1 MNEKQIAA
9 IRDSILQTFQDPTA
23 DPITSVFVLGAMIIL
38 VLMAVLGLLLLIT
51 PKKRKIVKVR
61 RYVRRP
67 VEEAAEGEATTT
79 GAGEAASASA
89 ASGLASAVDAE
100 AEQPGVAT
108 GAATDENDG
117 AGADSAEGDKP
128 AAKKRFALPKVNLPK
143 VTLPKWL
150 TVGLSWL
157 FSVPVLLVLAF
168 ATTYVITGTD
178 EYCARTCHASQDVV
192 RQAAELDHASCVSC
206 HETPGIPG
214 LFANSASRTRMAVAA
229 VMDREPGGPV
239 SVASANCS
247 SCHGEDISA
256 TTRSERGLIMS
267 HAEPDAAG
275 VACTSCHEASGHT
288 KRRDYSMST
297 CLTCHDAKQASAEC
311 VTCHSGDPYAMPSAN
326 ASEES
331 TQTMGSGDV
340 LYPAVFISDTSCGGC
355 HNEKKQCDTC
365 HGIRMPHTP
374 AFRTTGAH
382 ARAAAFDRKKLCF
395 EKCHVEQECAS
406 ACHIGN
412 FNAHGDNWKVEHAKA
427 DRDSGCVCHAQRTG
441 RTEPMCTLC
450 HDF

>member
-9 IRDSILQTFQDPTA
+9 VRDSILQAFQDPTA
-23 DPITSVFVLGAMIIL
+23 DPIASVFVLGAMIIL

-51 PKKRKIVKVR
+51 PKKRKVVKVR

-67 VEEAAEGEATTT
+67 VEGEADDQVSGDESAGVVAAAAEQLDEDSLAVEVADAPADAEPTEPDSAV
-79 GAGEAASASA
+79 GAEAASAK
-89 ASGLASAVDAE
+89 
-100 AEQPGVAT
+100 PGR
-108 GAATDENDG
+108 
-117 AGADSAEGDKP
+117 
-128 AAKKRFALPKVNLPK
+128 KRFALPKV
-143 VTLPKWL
+143 TLPRWL

-157 FSVPVLLVLAF
+157 FSVPVLLLLAF

-239 SVASANCS
+239 TVASANCS
-247 SCHGEDISA
+247 SCHAEGIA
-256 TTRSERGLIMS
+256 KTTRSERGLIMS
-267 HAEPDAAG
+267 HKEPDAAG
-275 VACTSCHEASGHT
+275 VACTSCHDASGHT
-288 KRRDYSMST
+288 KRRDYSMSS

-311 VTCHSGDPYAMPSAN
+311 ATCHSGDPYAMPAAD

-331 TQTMGSGDV
+331 TQTMGSGEV

-355 HNEKKQCDTC
+355 HNEKKECDTC

-382 ARAAAFDRKKLCF
+382 ARSAAFDRKQLCF
-395 EKCHVEQECAS
+395 EKCHIEDECAS

-427 DRDSGCVCHAQRTG
+427 DRNSACVCHAQRTG

>member
-1 MNEKQIAA
+1 MNERQIAA
-9 IRDSILQTFQDPTA
+9 VRDSILQAFQDPTA
-23 DPITSVFVLGAMIIL
+23 DPIASVFVLGAVIIL

-51 PKKRKIVKVR
+51 PKKRKVVKVR

-67 VEEAAEGEATTT
+67 VDDA
-79 GAGEAASASA
+79 AGEQVTGDVPADVTAAATEQMDEDALAIEVADGSA
-89 ASGLASAVDAE
+89 DAE
-100 AEQPGVAT
+100 LTEPDTAV
-108 GAATDENDG
+108 
-117 AGADSAEGDKP
+117 GADAAAAKP
-128 AAKKRFALPKVNLPK
+128 ARKRFALPKVTP
-143 VTLPKWL
+143 PKWL

-157 FSVPVLLVLAF
+157 FSVPVLLLLAF

-239 SVASANCS
+239 TVASANCS
-247 SCHGEDISA
+247 SCHAEDIA
-256 TTRSERGLIMS
+256 ETTRSERGLIMS
-267 HAEPDAAG
+267 HKEPDAAG
-275 VACTSCHEASGHT
+275 VACTSCHDASGHT
-288 KRRDYSMST
+288 KRRDYSMSS

-355 HNEKKQCDTC
+355 HNEKKECDTC

-374 AFRTTGAH
+374 AFRTTGTH
-382 ARAAAFDRKKLCF
+382 ARAAAFDRKQMCF
-395 EKCHVEQECAS
+395 EKCHVEDDCAS

-412 FNAHGDNWKVEHAKA
+412 FNAHGENWKVEHAKA
-427 DRDSGCVCHAQRTG
+427 DRNSACVCHAQRTG

>member
-1 MNEKQIAA
+1 MNQQQLSAV
-9 IRDSILQTFQDPTA
+9 RDSILQTFQDPTA
-23 DPITSVFVLGAMIIL
+23 DPIASVFVLGAMIIL

-51 PKKRKIVKVR
+51 PKKRKVVKVR

-67 VEEAAEGEATTT
+67 VEKADGE
-79 GAGEAASASA
+79 
-89 ASGLASAVDAE
+89 
-100 AEQPGVAT
+100 
-108 GAATDENDG
+108 G
-117 AGADSAEGDKP
+117 AGATPTSETGDVDFGRSDAEVETSGDSAADSAGDDRP
-128 AAKKRFALPKVNLPK
+128 AAKKRFALPK

-157 FSVPVLLVLAF
+157 FSVPVLLLLAF

-206 HETPGIPG
+206 HETPGVPG

-229 VMDREPGGPV
+229 VMDREPGGPAT
-239 SVASANCS
+239 VASANCS
-247 SCHGEDISA
+247 RCHASGIAD

-267 HAEPDAAG
+267 HKEPDAAG
-275 VACTSCHEASGHT
+275 VACTSCHDASGHA
-288 KRRDYSMST
+288 KRRDYSMSS

-311 VTCHSGDPYAMPSAN
+311 ATCHVGDPYAMPSAN
-326 ASEES
+326 TSDES

-355 HNEKKQCDTC
+355 HDEKKECDTC

-382 ARAAAFDRKKLCF
+382 ARSAAFDRKKLCF

-406 ACHIGN
+406 SCHIGN

-427 DRDSGCVCHAQRTG
+427 DRNSACVCHAQRTG